1 MLWSESLDPWRHY
14 RAGND
19 SAVLLDG
26 TGEMVGNR
34 ISGFDRRRIEDMLA
48 DLA

>member
-26 TGEMVGNR
+26 AGEMVGNR